1 MNLEESYEI
10 NRKLEDDR
18 QTDCFNA
25 EEKLKNISAK
35 LDVEIHKA
43 MKLESVKSDN
53 EKRIVDTPV
62 VSVVCLEDNYHH
74 SM

>member
-25 EEKLKNISAK
+25 EEKLENVSAK
-35 LDVEIHKA
+35 LDVEIHNKA
-43 MKLESVKSDN
+43 TKLESMFSVFVK
-53 EKRIVDTPV
+53 KLKLI
-62 VSVVCLEDNYHH
+62 
-74 SM
+74 SMF